1 MKNGWMNWS
10 ACWAAAETTHA
21 RWPRPCGVNPRSLRE
36 LNTTHRELKLI
47 APAAIMGFS
56 VRPKAGYKHPA
67 ANGMPMML

>member
-1 MKNGWMNWS
+1 MPVG
-10 ACWAAAETTHA
+10 E
-21 RWPRPCGVNPRSLRE
+21 RPPYFPRPPRRGVNPRSLRE